1 MSWQLMA
8 RDRHGRHGPI
18 TTAWRIS
25 SLLSRCCYHSSKH
38 DWTKHR
44 GRTGGSNGLSDFAQQ
59 VRKYR
64 MTLCFARN
72 PRSSFIMLG
81 RRTSTKWPAQARSCE
96 SRIELP
102 WPMSHVHLHISTT
115 SPYDENNVCRSAFP
129 CRANVSF
136 EVHQPVGSGFLGDL
150 NSSPRFSAV
159 AHGFRPVLG
168 RWGFSWSAMPSR
180 DAQVDRGT
188 NGTHA
193 AAAALR
199 CIVCILQLSFCA
211 SGTCKSFLRGLCT
224 PVLSVGCSQ
233 PVPKVHGPRVRGKKT
248 CYAASLSPGNLVHE
262 QMAT

>member
-25 SLLSRCCYHSSKH
+25 SLLSRCCYHASKH

-72 PRSSFIMLG
+72 PGPSFIMLG

-115 SPYDENNVCRSAFP
+115 SPYEENNVCRSTFP

-136 EVHQPVGSGFLGDL
+136 EVHQPVGPGFLGDL
-150 NSSPRFSAV
+150 NSSPRFSAL
-159 AHGFRPVLG
+159 AHGFRPVLE
-168 RWGFSWSAMPSR
+168 RWGFSCRPCLVGMHKWIV
-180 DAQVDRGT
+180 AQTALMRLRL
-188 NGTHA
+188 HF
-193 AAAALR
+193 AALSVS
-199 CIVCILQLSFCA
+199 CNCHFMHLEHVNLS
-211 SGTCKSFLRGLCT
+211 SVGSVHLY
-224 PVLSVGCSQ
+224 SVGCSQ